1 VLVALL
7 EVWQFRQAFRQ
18 APAFLPAVLLELQ
31 WKFQT
36 NWESV
41 TVPGQN

>member
-1 VLVALL
+1 MCLLLPLLVTD
-7 EVWQFRQAFRQ
+7 QSM
-18 APAFLPAVLLELQ
+18 PAVLLELQ